1 ASAHRHQFAARRALD
16 RPSHEDRAIR
26 PLPGGL
32 RAQRRLARPGDRRT
46 LTRGCIRVRDR
57 GVPHRHALHDSGDP
71 AHRRLYR
78 QCRRA
83 VARAGHEQLS
93 AVPGA
98 ILRYAA
104 GGRRGRH
111 AIRTQRGPRPAMDQA
126 RHARPRAP
134 HRRDRKGAGH
144 RQHRLPSR
152 SPPGD
157 DQHTRRQG
165 ARRRQLDP
173 RPGLPRPR
181 RRKPGGRRLGL
192 DLRSDPPGRAPRDRQ
207 GTGRRPRPRSPHLA
221 DAQKYVCPIEG
232 LQTYPRARD
241 EHGPAQ
247 DRAPR
252 PVPGRRQVADE
263 GVRSPV
269 PDRRDRGRDRC
280 SFRRGLACA
289 RVELSTLAT
298 FEASTGSRE
307 LQTHERLVDGDPAD
321 RYRPADHLPE
331 AALMNEMTTITTAKD
346 WASDQEVRWCPG
358 CGDYAVLKA
367 VQRTMP
373 DLGVARE
380 KTVFISGI
388 GCSSRFPYYMACYG
402 FHTIHGRAAAIATGA
417 KLANPELD
425 VWIITGD
432 GDALSIG
439 GNHTMHVLR
448 RNLDCQILL
457 FNNEIYGLTKGQ
469 YSPTSRVGTRSP
481 STPFGS
487 VDRPVTPCAFA
498 LGSGARFIAR
508 GIDVHKNL
516 PDVLKAAH
524 AHRGASFVEIFQNC
538 IVYNDDVFASF
549 TEKQAADEKQLWL
562 KPGEKMVF
570 AGGTKGLAL
579 DTENLRLK

>member
-1 ASAHRHQFAARRALD
+1 
-16 RPSHEDRAIR
+16 
-26 PLPGGL
+26 
-32 RAQRRLARPGDRRT
+32 
-46 LTRGCIRVRDR
+46 
-57 GVPHRHALHDSGDP
+57 
-71 AHRRLYR
+71 
-78 QCRRA
+78 
-83 VARAGHEQLS
+83 
-93 AVPGA
+93 
-98 ILRYAA
+98 
-104 GGRRGRH
+104 
-111 AIRTQRGPRPAMDQA
+111 
-126 RHARPRAP
+126 
-134 HRRDRKGAGH
+134 
-144 RQHRLPSR
+144 
-152 SPPGD
+152 
-157 DQHTRRQG
+157 
-165 ARRRQLDP
+165 
-173 RPGLPRPR
+173 
-181 RRKPGGRRLGL
+181 
-192 DLRSDPPGRAPRDRQ
+192 
-207 GTGRRPRPRSPHLA
+207 
-221 DAQKYVCPIEG
+221 
-232 LQTYPRARD
+232 
-241 EHGPAQ
+241 
-247 DRAPR
+247 
-252 PVPGRRQVADE
+252 
-263 GVRSPV
+263 
-269 PDRRDRGRDRC
+269 
-280 SFRRGLACA
+280 
-289 RVELSTLAT
+289 
-298 FEASTGSRE
+298 
-307 LQTHERLVDGDPAD
+307 
-321 RYRPADHLPE
+321 
-331 AALMNEMTTITTAKD
+331 MNELTPVTTAKD

-402 FHTIHGRAAAIATGA
+402 FHTIHGRAPAVATGV

-439 GNHTMHVLR
+439 GNHSMHVLR

-549 TEKQAADEKQLWL
+549 TEKQAAAEKQLWL
-562 KPGEKMVF
+562 EPGEKMLF
-570 AGGTKGLAL
+570 AGGAKGIALDRDRLAL
-579 DTENLRLK
+579 KVVDGSDPEVLVHDPSNRSLAALLILMPLDGFPIALGVIYENPAPTFESAVREQNAAAASGKTPDLQKLVARGQTWQVEKEPREL